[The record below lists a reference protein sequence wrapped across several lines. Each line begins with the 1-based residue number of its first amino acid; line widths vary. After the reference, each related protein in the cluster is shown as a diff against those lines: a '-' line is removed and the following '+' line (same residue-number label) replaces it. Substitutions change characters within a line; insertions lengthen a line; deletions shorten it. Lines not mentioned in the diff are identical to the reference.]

1 LAIHPTAIIDPKAEL
16 DSSVEVGPFCVIDGH
31 VQVAADCRLYQG
43 VYLTGWTRIAEECE
57 LHPGVIVGHAPQ
69 DIKYGQERS
78 YCRIGRRT
86 ILREYTTVHR
96 GTEPESQTVVGE
108 NCFVLSASHIAHNC
122 QVGDNVTLIQN
133 AILGGHAR
141 IGDRTTVG
149 GAAGVHQFVRVGEG
163 AMIAGTARVCQDVLP
178 FALVDPAGRISGIN
192 RIGLRR
198 ANTPREHV
206 LDIREAYRVL
216 FGMGLPFHEAV
227 GRLSE
232 TVKTPAGNKILEF
245 VQAKSSR
252 GIAGRSRSRN
262 KPRNAT
268 ATED

>member
-1 LAIHPTAIIDPKAEL
+1 MPIHPTAIIDPKSEL

-31 VQVAADCRLYQG
+31 VQVAAGCRLYQG
-43 VYLTGWTRIAEECE
+43 VYLSGWTQIAEECE

-69 DIKYGQERS
+69 DIKYSGQRS
-78 YCRIGRRT
+78 YCRIGRGT

-96 GTEPESQTVVGE
+96 GTDPESQTVVGE
-108 NCFVLSASHIAHNC
+108 NCFVLSASHVAHNC

-198 ANTPREHV
+198 ANTPREHF

-216 FGMGLPFHEAV
+216 FGMGLPFREAV
-227 GRLSE
+227 ARLPDA
-232 TVKTPAGNKILEF
+232 VKTPAGKKILEF
-245 VQAKSSR
+245 VQADSAR
-252 GIAGRSRSRN
+252 GIAGRSRSRV
-262 KPRNAT
+262 KT
-268 ATED
+268 CEDVAAED